1 MCFFIILTQKM
12 FYRCQSMTGMGLIR
26 MGNIMWA
33 NLITENRLIIRLL
46 YLDAYM
52 SHRKKKRQREL
63 DFDT

>member
-1 MCFFIILTQKM
+1 
-12 FYRCQSMTGMGLIR
+12 MGLIR